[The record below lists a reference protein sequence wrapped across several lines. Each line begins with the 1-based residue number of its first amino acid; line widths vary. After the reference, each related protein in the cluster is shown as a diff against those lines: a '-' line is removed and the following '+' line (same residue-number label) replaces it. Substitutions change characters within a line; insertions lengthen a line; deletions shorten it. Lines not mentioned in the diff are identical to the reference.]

1 MLQQATNH
9 NLESLLMK
17 MYQISHTH
25 VYAHLKK
32 KPVVTILKHSTVQDY
47 GSEVLMQL
55 LEIQQAPY

>member
-1 MLQQATNH
+1 
-9 NLESLLMK
+9 MK